1 MSVEKR
7 NRIIGTIL
15 LLITALIWGTS
26 FVAQSNAMDHIGPLT
41 MNGVRTLVAAV
52 FLLFVSLVFDKVK
65 GKKITLL
72 GTTDKKEKRYVLF
85 AGLVC
90 GLSVTLASTIQ
101 QFGIQYT
108 TVGKSGFLTTLYV
121 VFTPLFALFL
131 GRKIKWNGW
140 VAAVLALV
148 GMFFI
153 CIEKNEPLNV
163 GDLLIIISS
172 VFFGVQMVAVDKFVF
187 RVDPIKLSL
196 LQQSVCAVCCLVG
209 AFIFEEVNIH
219 TILDATWPIIYAGL
233 FSAGIAYTL
242 QIVAQKWVAPNIAPL
257 IMCLESVFALFSG
270 AIIKH
275 EKMSPQVYFGCG
287 LVFIGIVLAQI
298 SFKSRKEKNELIRK

>member
-1 MSVEKR
+1 
-7 NRIIGTIL
+7 
-15 LLITALIWGTS
+15 
-26 FVAQSNAMDHIGPLT
+26 

-52 FLLFVSLVFDKVK
+52 FLLFVSLVFDRVK

-187 RVDPIKLSL
+187 RKNNVWKVRERKQKNKFFAKKKSKLTHE
-196 LQQSVCAVCCLVG
+196 
-209 AFIFEEVNIH
+209 FHIH
-219 TILDATWPIIYAGL
+219 
-233 FSAGIAYTL
+233 GIGSS
-242 QIVAQKWVAPNIAPL
+242 K
-257 IMCLESVFALFSG
+257 
-270 AIIKH
+270 
-275 EKMSPQVYFGCG
+275 
-287 LVFIGIVLAQI
+287 
-298 SFKSRKEKNELIRK
+298 